1 MVNTRVVATPQIVFT
16 NPIRTTHVRPLMSSI
31 TIGGYKNIDVENS
44 KGGHREPSIIIHGI
58 PTHRNGHFVKWNKV
72 TLKYF
77 DLKKDVDPYAHVK
90 VFNFIVKANV
100 ETFEEYI
107 INDLHCKCECG
118 GC

>member
-1 MVNTRVVATPQIVFT
+1 
-16 NPIRTTHVRPLMSSI
+16 
-31 TIGGYKNIDVENS
+31 
-44 KGGHREPSIIIHGI
+44 
-58 PTHRNGHFVKWNKV
+58 VKWNKV